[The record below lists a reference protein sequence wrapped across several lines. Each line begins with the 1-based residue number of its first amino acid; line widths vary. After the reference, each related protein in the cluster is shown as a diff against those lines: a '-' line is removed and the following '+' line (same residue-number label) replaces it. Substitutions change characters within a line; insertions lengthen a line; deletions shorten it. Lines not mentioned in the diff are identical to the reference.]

1 MKKRPNI
8 ALRVIIA
15 YIITFAIY
23 NIGTFVTSDIILG
36 IVFVSAI
43 MLLGARGQ
51 NPQSITE
58 DIANNNKL
66 NVISNVLAAVFTLSY
81 SIYMGN
87 RLTGGL
93 ENKLFALFY
102 ILMTIAGLYVLFF
115 LFVRRILTIF
125 AGPVTPVPTV
135 SASAAVDQT
144 QANVNA
150 EEQSVNTG
158 STPDAF
164 SIKRMLIY
172 SGIVLLALLPLFL
185 INFPGTMTVD
195 SFNQLSQARG
205 LNPLH
210 DHHPWAHTLII
221 KLFYN
226 IGYSISHN
234 VTVGIAA
241 FIFAQMVL
249 VSLGLGFT
257 AETLSSL
264 GSGRLG
270 AIIVIA
276 GYVCFP
282 YHAAFAITM
291 WKDILFALGVL
302 IITIL
307 LYKEQVARI
316 RLNITDYI
324 LFVLSSM
331 AVCLFRHN
339 GFYAY
344 ILCALIFAIIGL
356 TGKRSSGS
364 FSGKSARTAI
374 FTLASILI
382 CLIINGPVKAGLNV
396 QNGDFGHELAIP
408 LQQIG
413 RVVQQNGDISAEER
427 AELAKVNSIE
437 YIVNNYDPGGAD
449 NMIQW
454 LVAGD
459 SDYVKSN
466 MGYFLKLYISL
477 GLRNPNAY
485 IMAFMDQT
493 KGYYTTMMPEQIAYY
508 GILPNE
514 DKLDNYPLLGARV
527 RIKINEIL
535 SKLQDVLPV
544 YAIFYSPG
552 ACLLI
557 LILLIGIE
565 TVRGRKSMLAVF
577 LPQLCLTFTVLI
589 ATPLVADLRYAY
601 ALMLSM
607 PSLIVMVATPL
618 FCQKGHNMLDLMR
631 IFGEKRDD

>member
-1 MKKRPNI
+1 MKKIPNI
-8 ALRVIIA
+8 AIRVIIA

-23 NIGTFVTSDIILG
+23 NVGGFETSDIVLG
-36 IVFVSAI
+36 IFFVSAI
-43 MLLGARGQ
+43 ILLGAIGQ

-58 DIANNNKL
+58 SSENNPKV
-66 NVISNVLAAVFTLSY
+66 NVVSNVLAAIFTLSY
-81 SIYMGN
+81 SIYMGS

-102 ILMTIAGLYVLFF
+102 ILMTIAGLYIMFF
-115 LFVRRILTIF
+115 LFIRRILVIF
-125 AGPVTPVPTV
+125 AGPRTSVTIEIPQV
-135 SASAAVDQT
+135 AVA
-144 QANVNA
+144 QAPKTMNN
-150 EEQSVNTG
+150 EEQSAVTE
-158 STPDAF
+158 STPAGLNLKLMF
-164 SIKRMLIY
+164 IY
-172 SGIVLLALLPLFL
+172 AGIVFLALLPLFL

-205 LNPLH
+205 LTPLH
-210 DHHPWAHTLII
+210 DHHPWVHTLII

-226 IGYSISHN
+226 IGYSLSNN

-241 FIFAQMVL
+241 FILAQMFL

-257 AETLSSL
+257 AETLASL
-264 GSGRLG
+264 GSGRMG
-270 AIIVIA
+270 AVIVIA
-276 GYVCFP
+276 GFILFP
-282 YHAAFAITM
+282 YHAAFTITM

-307 LYKEQVARI
+307 LYKELVAGI
-316 RLNITDYI
+316 RPGVADSP
-324 LFVLSSM
+324 LFVLSSL

-344 ILCALIFAIIGL
+344 ILCALIFAFRAIVNR
-356 TGKRSSGS
+356 RSSDAYV
-364 FSGKSARTAI
+364 GKNARTAI
-374 FTLASILI
+374 LTLVSILI
-382 CLIINGPVKAGLNV
+382 CLIINGPVKSGLNV

-408 LQQIG
+408 LQQIA
-413 RVVQQNGDISAEER
+413 RVVQLNGDISDEELE
-427 AELAKVNSIE
+427 ELARVNSIE
-437 YIVNNYDPGGAD
+437 YIVNNYEPGGAD

-459 SDYVKSN
+459 SDYVKN
-466 MGYFLKLYISL
+466 NKGRFLKLYLSL
-477 GLRNPNAY
+477 GLKNPNAY
-485 IMAFMDQT
+485 IMAFIDQT
-493 KGYYTTMMPEQIAYY
+493 KGYYTTMMPEQTAYY
-508 GILPNE
+508 GILPNG
-514 DKLDNYPLLGARV
+514 DNLDNYPIFGAGV

-557 LILLIGIE
+557 LILMIGIE
-565 TVRGRKSMLAVF
+565 KVRGRRSMLLVF
-577 LPQLCLTFTVLI
+577 LPQLCLTLTVLI

-607 PSLIVMVATPL
+607 PSLIVMVSTPL
-618 FCQKGHNMLDLMR
+618 FCQKGHNMVD
-631 IFGEKRDD
+631 

>member
-1 MKKRPNI
+1 MKKIPNI
-8 ALRVIIA
+8 AIRVIIA

-23 NIGTFVTSDIILG
+23 NVGGFETSDIVLG
-36 IVFVSAI
+36 IFFVSAI
-43 MLLGARGQ
+43 ILLGAIGQ

-58 DIANNNKL
+58 SSENNPKVNVVS
-66 NVISNVLAAVFTLSY
+66 NVIAAIFTLSY
-81 SIYMGN
+81 SIYMGS

-102 ILMTIAGLYVLFF
+102 ILVTIAGLYIMFF
-115 LFVRRILTIF
+115 LFIRRILVIF
-125 AGPVTPVPTV
+125 AGPRTSVTIEIPQV
-135 SASAAVDQT
+135 AVA
-144 QANVNA
+144 QAPKTMNN
-150 EEQSVNTG
+150 EEQSAVTE
-158 STPDAF
+158 STPAGLNLKLMF
-164 SIKRMLIY
+164 IY
-172 SGIVLLALLPLFL
+172 AGIVFLALLPLFL

-205 LNPLH
+205 LTPLH
-210 DHHPWAHTLII
+210 DHHPWVHTLII

-226 IGYSISHN
+226 IGYSLSNN

-241 FIFAQMVL
+241 FILAQMLL

-257 AETLSSL
+257 AETLASL
-264 GSGRLG
+264 GSGRMG
-270 AIIVIA
+270 AVIVIA
-276 GYVCFP
+276 GFILFP
-282 YHAAFAITM
+282 YHAAFTITM

-307 LYKEQVARI
+307 LYKELVAGI
-316 RLNITDYI
+316 RPGVADSL
-324 LFVLSSM
+324 LFVLSSL

-344 ILCALIFAIIGL
+344 ILCALIFAFRAIVNR
-356 TGKRSSGS
+356 RSSDAYV
-364 FSGKSARTAI
+364 GKNARTAI
-374 FTLASILI
+374 LTLVSILI
-382 CLIINGPVKAGLNV
+382 CLIINGPVKSGLNV

-408 LQQIG
+408 LQQIA
-413 RVVQQNGDISAEER
+413 RVVQLNGDISDEELE
-427 AELAKVNSIE
+427 ELARVNSIE
-437 YIVNNYDPGGAD
+437 YIVNNYEPGGAD

-459 SDYVKSN
+459 SDYVKN
-466 MGYFLKLYISL
+466 NKGRFLKLYLSL
-477 GLRNPNAY
+477 GLKNPNAY
-485 IMAFMDQT
+485 IMAFIDQT
-493 KGYYTTMMPEQIAYY
+493 KGYYTTMMPEQTAYY
-508 GILPNE
+508 GILPNG
-514 DKLDNYPLLGARV
+514 DNLDNYPIFGAGV

-557 LILLIGIE
+557 LILMIGIE
-565 TVRGRKSMLAVF
+565 KVRGRRSMLLVF
-577 LPQLCLTFTVLI
+577 LPQLCLTLTVLI

-607 PSLIVMVATPL
+607 PSLIVMVSTPL
-618 FCQKGHNMLDLMR
+618 FCQKGHNMVD
-631 IFGEKRDD
+631 

>member
-1 MKKRPNI
+1 MKKIPNI
-8 ALRVIIA
+8 AIRVIIA

-23 NIGTFVTSDIILG
+23 NVGGFETSDIVLG
-36 IVFVSAI
+36 IFFVSAI
-43 MLLGARGQ
+43 ILLGAIGQ

-58 DIANNNKL
+58 SSENNPKV
-66 NVISNVLAAVFTLSY
+66 NVVSNVLAAIFTLSY
-81 SIYMGN
+81 SIYMGS

-102 ILMTIAGLYVLFF
+102 ILMTIAGLYIMFF
-115 LFVRRILTIF
+115 LFIRRILVIF
-125 AGPVTPVPTV
+125 AGPRTSVTIEIPQV
-135 SASAAVDQT
+135 AVA
-144 QANVNA
+144 QAPKTMNN
-150 EEQSVNTG
+150 EEQSAVTE
-158 STPDAF
+158 STPAGLNLKLMF
-164 SIKRMLIY
+164 IY
-172 SGIVLLALLPLFL
+172 AGIVFLALLPLFL

-205 LNPLH
+205 LTPLH
-210 DHHPWAHTLII
+210 DHHPWVHTLII

-226 IGYSISHN
+226 IGYSLSNN

-241 FIFAQMVL
+241 FILAQMLL

-257 AETLSSL
+257 AETLASL
-264 GSGRLG
+264 GSGRMG
-270 AIIVIA
+270 AVIVIA
-276 GYVCFP
+276 GFILFP
-282 YHAAFAITM
+282 YHAAFTITM

-307 LYKEQVARI
+307 LYKELVAGI
-316 RLNITDYI
+316 RPGVADSL
-324 LFVLSSM
+324 LFVLSSL

-344 ILCALIFAIIGL
+344 ILCALIFAFRAIVNR
-356 TGKRSSGS
+356 RSSDAYV
-364 FSGKSARTAI
+364 GKNARTAI
-374 FTLASILI
+374 LTLVSILI
-382 CLIINGPVKAGLNV
+382 CLIINGPVKSGLNV

-408 LQQIG
+408 LQQIA
-413 RVVQQNGDISAEER
+413 RVVQLNGDISDEELE
-427 AELAKVNSIE
+427 ELGRVNSIE
-437 YIVNNYDPGGAD
+437 YIVNNYEPGGAD

-459 SDYVKSN
+459 SDYVKN
-466 MGYFLKLYISL
+466 NKGRFLKLYLSL
-477 GLRNPNAY
+477 GLKNPNAY
-485 IMAFMDQT
+485 IMAFIDQT
-493 KGYYTTMMPEQIAYY
+493 KGYYTTMMPEQTAYY
-508 GILPNE
+508 GILPNG
-514 DKLDNYPLLGARV
+514 DNLDNYPIFGAGV

-557 LILLIGIE
+557 LILMIGIE
-565 TVRGRKSMLAVF
+565 KVRGRRSMLLVF
-577 LPQLCLTFTVLI
+577 LPQLCLTLTVLI

-607 PSLIVMVATPL
+607 PSLIVMVSTPL
-618 FCQKGHNMLDLMR
+618 FCQKGHNMVD
-631 IFGEKRDD
+631 

>member
-1 MKKRPNI
+1 MKKIPNLAI
-8 ALRVIIA
+8 RVIIA

-23 NIGTFVTSDIILG
+23 NVGGFETSDIVLG
-36 IVFVSAI
+36 IFFVSAI
-43 MLLGARGQ
+43 ILLGAIGQ

-58 DIANNNKL
+58 SSENNPKV
-66 NVISNVLAAVFTLSY
+66 NVVSNVLAAIFTLSY
-81 SIYMGN
+81 SIYMGS

-102 ILMTIAGLYVLFF
+102 ILMTIAGLYIMFF
-115 LFVRRILTIF
+115 LFIRRILVIF
-125 AGPVTPVPTV
+125 AGPRTSVTIEIPQV
-135 SASAAVDQT
+135 AVA
-144 QANVNA
+144 QAPKTMNN
-150 EEQSVNTG
+150 EEQSAVTE
-158 STPDAF
+158 STPAGLNLKLMF
-164 SIKRMLIY
+164 IY
-172 SGIVLLALLPLFL
+172 AGIVFLALLPLFL

-205 LNPLH
+205 LTPLH
-210 DHHPWAHTLII
+210 DHHPWVHTLII

-226 IGYSISHN
+226 IGYSLSNN

-241 FIFAQMVL
+241 FILAQMLL

-257 AETLSSL
+257 AETLASL
-264 GSGRLG
+264 GSGRMG
-270 AIIVIA
+270 AVIVIA
-276 GYVCFP
+276 GFILFP
-282 YHAAFAITM
+282 YHAAFTITM

-307 LYKEQVARI
+307 LYKELVAGI
-316 RLNITDYI
+316 RPGVADSL
-324 LFVLSSM
+324 LFVLSSL

-344 ILCALIFAIIGL
+344 ILCALIFAFRAIVNR
-356 TGKRSSGS
+356 RSSDAYV
-364 FSGKSARTAI
+364 GKNARTAI
-374 FTLASILI
+374 LTLVSILI
-382 CLIINGPVKAGLNV
+382 CLIINGPVKSGLNV

-408 LQQIG
+408 LQQIA
-413 RVVQQNGDISAEER
+413 RVVQLNGDISDEELE
-427 AELAKVNSIE
+427 ELARVNSIE
-437 YIVNNYDPGGAD
+437 YIVNNYEPGGAD

-459 SDYVKSN
+459 SDYVKN
-466 MGYFLKLYISL
+466 NKGRFLKLYLSL
-477 GLRNPNAY
+477 GLKNPNAY
-485 IMAFMDQT
+485 IMAFIDQT
-493 KGYYTTMMPEQIAYY
+493 KGYYTTMMPEQTAYY
-508 GILPNE
+508 GILPNG
-514 DKLDNYPLLGARV
+514 DNLDNYPIFGAGV

-557 LILLIGIE
+557 LILMIGIE
-565 TVRGRKSMLAVF
+565 KVRGRRSMLLVF
-577 LPQLCLTFTVLI
+577 LPQLCLTLTVLI

-607 PSLIVMVATPL
+607 PSLIVMVSTPL
-618 FCQKGHNMLDLMR
+618 FCQKGHNMVD
-631 IFGEKRDD
+631 

>member
-1 MKKRPNI
+1 MKKIPNI
-8 ALRVIIA
+8 AIRVIIA

-23 NIGTFVTSDIILG
+23 NVGGFETSDIVLG
-36 IVFVSAI
+36 IFFVSAI
-43 MLLGARGQ
+43 ILLGAIGQ

-58 DIANNNKL
+58 SSENNPKV
-66 NVISNVLAAVFTLSY
+66 NVVSNVLAAIFTLSY
-81 SIYMGN
+81 SIYMGS

-102 ILMTIAGLYVLFF
+102 ILMTIAGLYIMFLLFI
-115 LFVRRILTIF
+115 RRILVIF
-125 AGPVTPVPTV
+125 AGPRTSVTIEIPQV
-135 SASAAVDQT
+135 AVA
-144 QANVNA
+144 QAPKTMNN
-150 EEQSVNTG
+150 EEQSAVTE
-158 STPDAF
+158 STPAGLNLKLMF
-164 SIKRMLIY
+164 IY
-172 SGIVLLALLPLFL
+172 AGIVFLALLPLFL

-205 LNPLH
+205 LTPLH
-210 DHHPWAHTLII
+210 DHHPWVHTLII

-226 IGYSISHN
+226 IGYSLSNN

-241 FIFAQMVL
+241 FILAQMLL

-257 AETLSSL
+257 AETLASL
-264 GSGRLG
+264 GSGRMG
-270 AIIVIA
+270 AVIVIA
-276 GYVCFP
+276 GFILFP
-282 YHAAFAITM
+282 YHAAFTITM

-307 LYKEQVARI
+307 LYKELVAGI
-316 RLNITDYI
+316 RPGVADSL
-324 LFVLSSM
+324 LFVLSSL

-344 ILCALIFAIIGL
+344 ILCALIFAIIAL
-356 TGKRSSGS
+356 TCKRSSGS
-364 FSGKSARTAI
+364 FFGKSARTAL

-408 LQQIG
+408 LQQIA
-413 RVVQQNGDISAEER
+413 RVVQLNGDISDEELE
-427 AELAKVNSIE
+427 ELARVNSIE
-437 YIVNNYDPGGAD
+437 YIVNNYEPGGAD

-459 SDYVKSN
+459 SDYVKN
-466 MGYFLKLYISL
+466 NKGRFLKLYLSL
-477 GLRNPNAY
+477 GLKNPNAY
-485 IMAFMDQT
+485 IMAFIDQT
-493 KGYYTTMMPEQIAYY
+493 KGYYTTMMPEQTAYY
-508 GILPNE
+508 GILPNG
-514 DKLDNYPLLGARV
+514 DNLDNYPIFGAGV

-557 LILLIGIE
+557 LILMIGIE
-565 TVRGRKSMLAVF
+565 KVRGRRSMLLVF
-577 LPQLCLTFTVLI
+577 LPQLCLTLTVLI

-607 PSLIVMVATPL
+607 PSLIVMVSTPL
-618 FCQKGHNMLDLMR
+618 FCQKGHNMVD
-631 IFGEKRDD
+631 

>member
-1 MKKRPNI
+1 MKKIPNI
-8 ALRVIIA
+8 AIRVIIA

-23 NIGTFVTSDIILG
+23 NVGGFETSDIVLG
-36 IVFVSAI
+36 IFFVSAI
-43 MLLGARGQ
+43 ILLGAIGQ

-58 DIANNNKL
+58 SSENNPKV
-66 NVISNVLAAVFTLSY
+66 NVVSNVLAAIFTLSY
-81 SIYMGN
+81 SIYMGS

-102 ILMTIAGLYVLFF
+102 ILMTIAGLYIMFF
-115 LFVRRILTIF
+115 LFIRRILVIF
-125 AGPVTPVPTV
+125 AGPRTSVTIEIPQV
-135 SASAAVDQT
+135 AVA
-144 QANVNA
+144 QAPKTMNN
-150 EEQSVNTG
+150 EEQSAVTE
-158 STPDAF
+158 STPAGLNLKLMF
-164 SIKRMLIY
+164 IY
-172 SGIVLLALLPLFL
+172 AGIVFLALLPLFL

-205 LNPLH
+205 LTPLH
-210 DHHPWAHTLII
+210 DHHPWVHTLII

-226 IGYSISHN
+226 IGYSLSNN

-241 FIFAQMVL
+241 FILAQMLL

-257 AETLSSL
+257 AETLASL
-264 GSGRLG
+264 GSGRMG
-270 AIIVIA
+270 AVIVIA
-276 GYVCFP
+276 GFILFP
-282 YHAAFAITM
+282 YHAAFTITM

-307 LYKEQVARI
+307 LYKELVAGI
-316 RLNITDYI
+316 RPGVADSL
-324 LFVLSSM
+324 LFVLSSL

-344 ILCALIFAIIGL
+344 ILCALIFAIIAL
-356 TGKRSSGS
+356 TCKRSSGS
-364 FSGKSARTAI
+364 FFGKNARTAI
-374 FTLASILI
+374 LTLVSILI
-382 CLIINGPVKAGLNV
+382 CLIINGPVKSGLNV

-408 LQQIG
+408 LQQIA
-413 RVVQQNGDISAEER
+413 RVVQLNGDISDEELE
-427 AELAKVNSIE
+427 ELARVNSIE
-437 YIVNNYDPGGAD
+437 YIVNNYEPGGAD

-459 SDYVKSN
+459 SDYVKN
-466 MGYFLKLYISL
+466 NKGRFLKLYLSL
-477 GLRNPNAY
+477 GLKNPNAY
-485 IMAFMDQT
+485 IMAFIDQT
-493 KGYYTTMMPEQIAYY
+493 KGYYTTMMPEQTAYY
-508 GILPNE
+508 GILPNG
-514 DKLDNYPLLGARV
+514 DNLDNYPIFGAGV

-557 LILLIGIE
+557 LILMIGIE
-565 TVRGRKSMLAVF
+565 KVRGRRSMLLVF
-577 LPQLCLTFTVLI
+577 LPQLCLTLTVLI

-607 PSLIVMVATPL
+607 PSLIVMVSTPL
-618 FCQKGHNMLDLMR
+618 FCQKGHNMVD
-631 IFGEKRDD
+631 

>member
-1 MKKRPNI
+1 MKKIPNI
-8 ALRVIIA
+8 AIRVIIA

-23 NIGTFVTSDIILG
+23 NVGGFETSDIVLG
-36 IVFVSAI
+36 IFFVSAI
-43 MLLGARGQ
+43 ILLGAIGQ

-58 DIANNNKL
+58 SSENNPKV
-66 NVISNVLAAVFTLSY
+66 NVVSNVLAAIFTLSY
-81 SIYMGN
+81 SIYMGS

-102 ILMTIAGLYVLFF
+102 ILMTIAGLYIMFF
-115 LFVRRILTIF
+115 LFIRRILVIF
-125 AGPVTPVPTV
+125 AGPRTSVTIEIPQV
-135 SASAAVDQT
+135 AVA
-144 QANVNA
+144 QAPKTMNN
-150 EEQSVNTG
+150 EEQSAVTE
-158 STPDAF
+158 STPAGLNLKLMF
-164 SIKRMLIY
+164 TY
-172 SGIVLLALLPLFL
+172 AGIVFLALLPLFL

-205 LNPLH
+205 LTPLH
-210 DHHPWAHTLII
+210 DHHPWVHTLII

-226 IGYSISHN
+226 IGYSLSNN

-241 FIFAQMVL
+241 FILAQMLL

-257 AETLSSL
+257 AETLASL
-264 GSGRLG
+264 GSGRMG
-270 AIIVIA
+270 AVIVIA
-276 GYVCFP
+276 GFILFP
-282 YHAAFAITM
+282 YHAAFTITM

-307 LYKEQVARI
+307 LYKELVAGI
-316 RLNITDYI
+316 RPGVADSL
-324 LFVLSSM
+324 LFVLSSL

-344 ILCALIFAIIGL
+344 ILCALIFAFRAIVNR
-356 TGKRSSGS
+356 RSSDAYV
-364 FSGKSARTAI
+364 GKNARTAI
-374 FTLASILI
+374 LTLVSILI
-382 CLIINGPVKAGLNV
+382 CLIINGPVKSGLNV

-408 LQQIG
+408 LQQIA
-413 RVVQQNGDISAEER
+413 RVVQLNGDISDEELE
-427 AELAKVNSIE
+427 ELARVNSIE
-437 YIVNNYDPGGAD
+437 YIVNNYEPGGAD

-459 SDYVKSN
+459 SDYVKN
-466 MGYFLKLYISL
+466 NKGRFLKLYLSL
-477 GLRNPNAY
+477 GLKNPNAY
-485 IMAFMDQT
+485 IMAFIDQT
-493 KGYYTTMMPEQIAYY
+493 KGYYTTMMPEQTAYY
-508 GILPNE
+508 GILPNG
-514 DKLDNYPLLGARV
+514 DNLDNYPIFGAGV

-557 LILLIGIE
+557 LILMIGIE
-565 TVRGRKSMLAVF
+565 KVRGRRSMLLVF
-577 LPQLCLTFTVLI
+577 LPQLCLTLTVLI

-607 PSLIVMVATPL
+607 PSLIVMVSTPL
-618 FCQKGHNMLDLMR
+618 FCQKGHNMVD
-631 IFGEKRDD
+631 

>member
-1 MKKRPNI
+1 MKKIPNI
-8 ALRVIIA
+8 AIRVIIA

-23 NIGTFVTSDIILG
+23 NVGGFETSDIVLG
-36 IVFVSAI
+36 IFFVSAI
-43 MLLGARGQ
+43 ILLGAIGQ

-58 DIANNNKL
+58 SSENNPKV
-66 NVISNVLAAVFTLSY
+66 NVVSNVLAAIFTLSY
-81 SIYMGN
+81 SIYMGS

-102 ILMTIAGLYVLFF
+102 ILMTIAGLYIMFF
-115 LFVRRILTIF
+115 LFIRRILVIF
-125 AGPVTPVPTV
+125 AGPRTSVTIEIPQV
-135 SASAAVDQT
+135 AVA
-144 QANVNA
+144 QAPKTMNN
-150 EEQSVNTG
+150 EEQSAVTE
-158 STPDAF
+158 STPAGLNLKLMF
-164 SIKRMLIY
+164 IY
-172 SGIVLLALLPLFL
+172 AGIVFLALLPLFL

-205 LNPLH
+205 LTPLH
-210 DHHPWAHTLII
+210 DHHPWVHTLII

-226 IGYSISHN
+226 IGYSLSNN

-241 FIFAQMVL
+241 FILAQMLL

-257 AETLSSL
+257 AETLASL
-264 GSGRLG
+264 GSGRMG
-270 AIIVIA
+270 AVIVIA
-276 GYVCFP
+276 GFILFP
-282 YHAAFAITM
+282 YHAAFTITM

-307 LYKEQVARI
+307 LYKELVAGI
-316 RLNITDYI
+316 RPGVADSL
-324 LFVLSSM
+324 LFVLSSL

-344 ILCALIFAIIGL
+344 ILCALIFAFRAIVNR
-356 TGKRSSGS
+356 RSSDAYV
-364 FSGKSARTAI
+364 GKNARTAI
-374 FTLASILI
+374 LTLVSILI
-382 CLIINGPVKAGLNV
+382 CLIINGPVKSGLNV

-408 LQQIG
+408 LQQIA
-413 RVVQQNGDISAEER
+413 RVVQLNGDISDEELE
-427 AELAKVNSIE
+427 ELGRVNSIE
-437 YIVNNYDPGGAD
+437 YIVNNYEPGGAD

-459 SDYVKSN
+459 SDYVKN
-466 MGYFLKLYISL
+466 NKGRFLKLYLSL
-477 GLRNPNAY
+477 GLKNPNAY
-485 IMAFMDQT
+485 IMAFIDQT
-493 KGYYTTMMPEQIAYY
+493 KGYYTTMMPEQTAYY
-508 GILPNE
+508 GILPNG
-514 DKLDNYPLLGARV
+514 DNLDNYPIFGAGV

-557 LILLIGIE
+557 LILMIGIE
-565 TVRGRKSMLAVF
+565 KVRGRRSMLFVF
-577 LPQLCLTFTVLI
+577 LPQLCLTLTVLI

-607 PSLIVMVATPL
+607 PSLIVMVSTPL
-618 FCQKGHNMLDLMR
+618 FCQKGHNMVD
-631 IFGEKRDD
+631 

>member
-1 MKKRPNI
+1 MKKIPNI
-8 ALRVIIA
+8 AIRVIIA

-23 NIGTFVTSDIILG
+23 NVGGFETSDIVLG
-36 IVFVSAI
+36 IFFVSAI
-43 MLLGARGQ
+43 ILLGAIGQ

-58 DIANNNKL
+58 SSENNPKV
-66 NVISNVLAAVFTLSY
+66 NVVSNVLAAIFTLSY
-81 SIYMGN
+81 SIYMGS

-102 ILMTIAGLYVLFF
+102 ILMTIAGLYIMFF
-115 LFVRRILTIF
+115 LFIRRILVIF
-125 AGPVTPVPTV
+125 AGPRTSVTIEIPQV
-135 SASAAVDQT
+135 AVA
-144 QANVNA
+144 QAPKTMNN
-150 EEQSVNTG
+150 EEQSAVTE
-158 STPDAF
+158 STPAGLNLKLVF
-164 SIKRMLIY
+164 IY
-172 SGIVLLALLPLFL
+172 AGIVFLALLPLFL

-205 LNPLH
+205 LTPLH
-210 DHHPWAHTLII
+210 DHHPWVHTLII

-226 IGYSISHN
+226 IGYSLSNN

-241 FIFAQMVL
+241 FILAQMLL

-257 AETLSSL
+257 AETLASL
-264 GSGRLG
+264 GSGRMG
-270 AIIVIA
+270 AVIVIA
-276 GYVCFP
+276 GFILFP
-282 YHAAFAITM
+282 YHAAFTITM

-307 LYKEQVARI
+307 LYKELVAGI
-316 RLNITDYI
+316 RPGVADSL
-324 LFVLSSM
+324 LFVLSSL

-344 ILCALIFAIIGL
+344 ILCALIFAFRAIVNR
-356 TGKRSSGS
+356 RSSDAYV
-364 FSGKSARTAI
+364 GKNARTAI
-374 FTLASILI
+374 LTLVSILI
-382 CLIINGPVKAGLNV
+382 CLIINGPVKSGLNV

-408 LQQIG
+408 LQQIA
-413 RVVQQNGDISAEER
+413 RVVQLNGDISDEELE
-427 AELAKVNSIE
+427 ELGRVNSIE
-437 YIVNNYDPGGAD
+437 YIVNNYEPGGAD

-459 SDYVKSN
+459 SDYVKN
-466 MGYFLKLYISL
+466 NKGRFLKLYLSL
-477 GLRNPNAY
+477 GLKNPNAY
-485 IMAFMDQT
+485 IMAFIDQT
-493 KGYYTTMMPEQIAYY
+493 KGYYTTMMPEQTAYY
-508 GILPNE
+508 GILPNG
-514 DKLDNYPLLGARV
+514 DNLDNYPIFGAGV

-557 LILLIGIE
+557 LILMIGIE
-565 TVRGRKSMLAVF
+565 KVRGRRSMLLVF
-577 LPQLCLTFTVLI
+577 LPQLCLTLTVLI

-607 PSLIVMVATPL
+607 PSLIVMVSTPL
-618 FCQKGHNMLDLMR
+618 FCQKGHNMVD
-631 IFGEKRDD
+631 

>member
-1 MKKRPNI
+1 MKKIPNI
-8 ALRVIIA
+8 AIRVIIA

-23 NIGTFVTSDIILG
+23 NVGGFETSDIVLG
-36 IVFVSAI
+36 IFFVSAI
-43 MLLGARGQ
+43 ILLGAIGQ

-58 DIANNNKL
+58 SSENNPKV
-66 NVISNVLAAVFTLSY
+66 NVVSNVLAAIFTLSY
-81 SIYMGN
+81 SIYMGS

-102 ILMTIAGLYVLFF
+102 ILMTIAGLYIMFF
-115 LFVRRILTIF
+115 LFIRRILVIF
-125 AGPVTPVPTV
+125 AGPRTSVTIEIPQV
-135 SASAAVDQT
+135 AVA
-144 QANVNA
+144 QAPKTMNN
-150 EEQSVNTG
+150 EEQSAVTESAPAGLNLKLM
-158 STPDAF
+158 F
-164 SIKRMLIY
+164 IY
-172 SGIVLLALLPLFL
+172 AGIVFLALLPLFL

-205 LNPLH
+205 LTPLH
-210 DHHPWAHTLII
+210 DHHPWVHTLII

-226 IGYSISHN
+226 IGYSLSNN

-241 FIFAQMVL
+241 FILTQMLL

-257 AETLSSL
+257 AETLASL
-264 GSGRLG
+264 GCGRMG
-270 AIIVIA
+270 AVIVIA
-276 GYVCFP
+276 GFILFP
-282 YHAAFAITM
+282 YHAAFTITM

-307 LYKEQVARI
+307 LYKELVAGI
-316 RLNITDYI
+316 RPGVADSL
-324 LFVLSSM
+324 LFVLSSL

-344 ILCALIFAIIGL
+344 ILCALIFAFRAIVNR
-356 TGKRSSGS
+356 RSSDAYV
-364 FSGKSARTAI
+364 GKNARTAI
-374 FTLASILI
+374 LTLVSILI
-382 CLIINGPVKAGLNV
+382 CLIINGPVKSGLNV

-408 LQQIG
+408 LQQIA
-413 RVVQQNGDISAEER
+413 RVVQLNGDISDEELE
-427 AELAKVNSIE
+427 ELGRVNSIE
-437 YIVNNYDPGGAD
+437 YIVNNYEPGGAD

-459 SDYVKSN
+459 SDYVKN
-466 MGYFLKLYISL
+466 NKGRFLKLYLSL
-477 GLRNPNAY
+477 GLKNPNAY
-485 IMAFMDQT
+485 IMAFIDQT
-493 KGYYTTMMPEQIAYY
+493 KGYYTTMMPEQTAYY
-508 GILPNE
+508 GILPNA
-514 DKLDNYPLLGARV
+514 DNLDNYPIFGAGV

-557 LILLIGIE
+557 LILMIGIE
-565 TVRGRKSMLAVF
+565 KVRGRRSMLLVF
-577 LPQLCLTFTVLI
+577 LPQLCLTLTVLI

-607 PSLIVMVATPL
+607 PSLIVMVSTPL
-618 FCQKGHNMLDLMR
+618 FCQKGHNMVD
-631 IFGEKRDD
+631 

>member
-1 MKKRPNI
+1 MKKIPNI
-8 ALRVIIA
+8 AIRVIIA

-23 NIGTFVTSDIILG
+23 NVGGFETSDIVLG
-36 IVFVSAI
+36 IFFVSAI
-43 MLLGARGQ
+43 ILLGAIGQ

-58 DIANNNKL
+58 SSENNPKV
-66 NVISNVLAAVFTLSY
+66 NVVSNVLAAIFTLSY
-81 SIYMGN
+81 SIYMGS

-102 ILMTIAGLYVLFF
+102 ILMTIAGLYIMFF
-115 LFVRRILTIF
+115 LFIRRILVIF
-125 AGPVTPVPTV
+125 AGPRTSVTIEIPQV
-135 SASAAVDQT
+135 AVA
-144 QANVNA
+144 QAPKTMNN
-150 EEQSVNTG
+150 EEQTAVTE
-158 STPDAF
+158 STPAGLNLKLMF
-164 SIKRMLIY
+164 IY
-172 SGIVLLALLPLFL
+172 AGIVFLALLPLFL

-205 LNPLH
+205 LTPLH
-210 DHHPWAHTLII
+210 DHHPWVHTLII

-226 IGYSISHN
+226 IGYSLSNN

-241 FIFAQMVL
+241 FILAQMLL

-257 AETLSSL
+257 AETLASL
-264 GSGRLG
+264 GSGRMG
-270 AIIVIA
+270 AVIVIA
-276 GYVCFP
+276 GFILFP
-282 YHAAFAITM
+282 YHAAFTITM

-307 LYKEQVARI
+307 LYKELVAGI
-316 RLNITDYI
+316 RPGVADSL
-324 LFVLSSM
+324 LFVLSSL

-344 ILCALIFAIIGL
+344 ILCALIFAFRAIVNR
-356 TGKRSSGS
+356 RSSDAYV
-364 FSGKSARTAI
+364 GKNARTAI
-374 FTLASILI
+374 LTLVSILI
-382 CLIINGPVKAGLNV
+382 CLIINGPVKSGLNV

-408 LQQIG
+408 LQQIA
-413 RVVQQNGDISAEER
+413 RVVQLNGDISDEELE
-427 AELAKVNSIE
+427 ELARVNSIE
-437 YIVNNYDPGGAD
+437 YIVNNYEPGGAD

-459 SDYVKSN
+459 SDYVKN
-466 MGYFLKLYISL
+466 NKGRFLKLYLSL
-477 GLRNPNAY
+477 GLKNPNAY
-485 IMAFMDQT
+485 IMAFIDQT
-493 KGYYTTMMPEQIAYY
+493 KGYYTTMMPEQTAYY
-508 GILPNE
+508 GILPNG
-514 DKLDNYPLLGARV
+514 DNLDNYPIFGAGV

-557 LILLIGIE
+557 LILMIGIE
-565 TVRGRKSMLAVF
+565 KVRGRRSMLLVF
-577 LPQLCLTFTVLI
+577 LPQLCLTLTVLI

-607 PSLIVMVATPL
+607 PSLIVMVSTPL
-618 FCQKGHNMLDLMR
+618 FCQKGHNMVD
-631 IFGEKRDD
+631 

>member
-1 MKKRPNI
+1 MKKIPNI
-8 ALRVIIA
+8 AIRVIIA

-23 NIGTFVTSDIILG
+23 NVGGFETSDIVLG
-36 IVFVSAI
+36 IFFVSAI
-43 MLLGARGQ
+43 ILLGAIGQ

-58 DIANNNKL
+58 SSENNPKV
-66 NVISNVLAAVFTLSY
+66 NVVSNVLSAIFTLSY
-81 SIYMGN
+81 SIYMGS

-102 ILMTIAGLYVLFF
+102 ILMTIAGLYIMFF
-115 LFVRRILTIF
+115 LFIRRILVIF
-125 AGPVTPVPTV
+125 AGPRTSVTIEIPQV
-135 SASAAVDQT
+135 AVA
-144 QANVNA
+144 QAPKTMNN
-150 EEQSVNTG
+150 EEQSAVTE
-158 STPDAF
+158 STPAGLNLKLMF
-164 SIKRMLIY
+164 IY
-172 SGIVLLALLPLFL
+172 AGIVFLALLPLFL

-205 LNPLH
+205 LTPLH
-210 DHHPWAHTLII
+210 DHHPWVHTLII

-226 IGYSISHN
+226 IGYSLSNN

-241 FIFAQMVL
+241 FILAQMLL

-257 AETLSSL
+257 AETLASL
-264 GSGRLG
+264 GSGRMG
-270 AIIVIA
+270 AVIVIA
-276 GYVCFP
+276 GFILFP
-282 YHAAFAITM
+282 YHAAFTITM

-307 LYKEQVARI
+307 LYKELVAGI
-316 RLNITDYI
+316 RPGVADSL
-324 LFVLSSM
+324 LFVLSSL

-344 ILCALIFAIIGL
+344 ILCALIFAFRAIVNR
-356 TGKRSSGS
+356 RSSDAYV
-364 FSGKSARTAI
+364 GKNARTAI
-374 FTLASILI
+374 LTLVSILI
-382 CLIINGPVKAGLNV
+382 CLIINGPVKSGLNV

-408 LQQIG
+408 LQQIA
-413 RVVQQNGDISAEER
+413 RVVQLNGDISDEELE
-427 AELAKVNSIE
+427 ELARVNSIE
-437 YIVNNYDPGGAD
+437 YIVNNYEPGGAD

-459 SDYVKSN
+459 SDYVKN
-466 MGYFLKLYISL
+466 NKGRFLKLYLSL
-477 GLRNPNAY
+477 GLKNPNAY
-485 IMAFMDQT
+485 IMAFIDQT
-493 KGYYTTMMPEQIAYY
+493 KGYYTTMMPEQTAYY
-508 GILPNE
+508 GILPNG
-514 DKLDNYPLLGARV
+514 DNLDNYPIFGAGV

-557 LILLIGIE
+557 LILMIGIE
-565 TVRGRKSMLAVF
+565 KVRGRRSMLLVF
-577 LPQLCLTFTVLI
+577 LPQLCLTLTVLI

-607 PSLIVMVATPL
+607 PSLIVMVSTPL
-618 FCQKGHNMLDLMR
+618 FCQKGHNMVD
-631 IFGEKRDD
+631 

>member
-1 MKKRPNI
+1 MKKIPNI
-8 ALRVIIA
+8 AIRVIIA

-23 NIGTFVTSDIILG
+23 NVGGFETSDIVLG
-36 IVFVSAI
+36 IFFVSAI
-43 MLLGARGQ
+43 ILLGAIGQ

-58 DIANNNKL
+58 SSENNPKV
-66 NVISNVLAAVFTLSY
+66 NVVSNVLAAIFTLSY
-81 SIYMGN
+81 SIYMGS

-102 ILMTIAGLYVLFF
+102 ILMTIAGLYIMFF
-115 LFVRRILTIF
+115 LFIRRILVIF
-125 AGPVTPVPTV
+125 AGPRTSVTIEIPQV
-135 SASAAVDQT
+135 AVA
-144 QANVNA
+144 QAPKTMNN
-150 EEQSVNTG
+150 EEQSAVTE
-158 STPDAF
+158 STPAGLNLKLMF
-164 SIKRMLIY
+164 IY
-172 SGIVLLALLPLFL
+172 AGIVFLALLPLFL

-205 LNPLH
+205 LTPLH
-210 DHHPWAHTLII
+210 DHHPWVHTLII

-226 IGYSISHN
+226 IGYSLSNN

-241 FIFAQMVL
+241 FILAQMFL

-257 AETLSSL
+257 AETLASL
-264 GSGRLG
+264 GSGRMG
-270 AIIVIA
+270 AVIVIA
-276 GYVCFP
+276 GFILFP
-282 YHAAFAITM
+282 YHAAFTITM

-307 LYKEQVARI
+307 LYKELVAGI
-316 RLNITDYI
+316 RPGVADSL
-324 LFVLSSM
+324 LFVLSSL

-344 ILCALIFAIIGL
+344 ILCALIFAFRAIVNR
-356 TGKRSSGS
+356 RSSDAYV
-364 FSGKSARTAI
+364 GKNARTAI
-374 FTLASILI
+374 LTLVSILI
-382 CLIINGPVKAGLNV
+382 CLIINGPVKSGLNV

-408 LQQIG
+408 LQQIA
-413 RVVQQNGDISAEER
+413 RVVQLNGDISDEELE
-427 AELAKVNSIE
+427 ELGRVNSIE
-437 YIVNNYDPGGAD
+437 YIVNNYEPGGAD

-459 SDYVKSN
+459 SDYVKN
-466 MGYFLKLYISL
+466 NKGRFLKLYLSL
-477 GLRNPNAY
+477 GLKNPNAY
-485 IMAFMDQT
+485 IMAFIDQT
-493 KGYYTTMMPEQIAYY
+493 KGYYTTMMPEQTAYY
-508 GILPNE
+508 GILPNG
-514 DKLDNYPLLGARV
+514 DNLDNYPIFGAGV

-557 LILLIGIE
+557 LILMIGIE
-565 TVRGRKSMLAVF
+565 KVRGRRSMLLVF
-577 LPQLCLTFTVLI
+577 LPQLCLTLTVLI

-607 PSLIVMVATPL
+607 PSLIVMVSTPL
-618 FCQKGHNMLDLMR
+618 FCQKGHNMVD
-631 IFGEKRDD
+631 

>member
-1 MKKRPNI
+1 MKKIPNI
-8 ALRVIIA
+8 AIRVIIA

-23 NIGTFVTSDIILG
+23 NVGGFETSDIVLG
-36 IVFVSAI
+36 IFFVSAI
-43 MLLGARGQ
+43 IFLGAIGQ

-58 DIANNNKL
+58 SSENNPKV
-66 NVISNVLAAVFTLSY
+66 NVVSNVLAAIFTLSY
-81 SIYMGN
+81 SIYMGS

-102 ILMTIAGLYVLFF
+102 ILMTIAGLYIMFF
-115 LFVRRILTIF
+115 LFIRRILVIF
-125 AGPVTPVPTV
+125 AGPRTSVTIEIPQV
-135 SASAAVDQT
+135 AVA
-144 QANVNA
+144 QAPKTMNN
-150 EEQSVNTG
+150 EEQSAVTE
-158 STPDAF
+158 STPAGLNLKLMF
-164 SIKRMLIY
+164 IY
-172 SGIVLLALLPLFL
+172 AGIVFLALLPLFL

-205 LNPLH
+205 LTPLH
-210 DHHPWAHTLII
+210 DHHPWVHTLII

-226 IGYSISHN
+226 IGYSLSNN

-241 FIFAQMVL
+241 FILAQMLL

-257 AETLSSL
+257 AETLASL
-264 GSGRLG
+264 GSGRMG
-270 AIIVIA
+270 AVIVIA
-276 GYVCFP
+276 GFILFP
-282 YHAAFAITM
+282 YHAAFTITM

-307 LYKEQVARI
+307 LYKELVAGI
-316 RLNITDYI
+316 RPGVADSL
-324 LFVLSSM
+324 LFVLSSL

-344 ILCALIFAIIGL
+344 ILCALIFAFRAIIVNR
-356 TGKRSSGS
+356 RSSDAYV
-364 FSGKSARTAI
+364 GKNARTAI
-374 FTLASILI
+374 LTLVSILI
-382 CLIINGPVKAGLNV
+382 CLIINGPVKSGLNV

-408 LQQIG
+408 LQQIA
-413 RVVQQNGDISAEER
+413 RVVQLNGDISDEELE
-427 AELAKVNSIE
+427 ELARVNSIE
-437 YIVNNYDPGGAD
+437 YIVNNYEPGGAD

-508 GILPNE
+508 GILPNG
-514 DKLDNYPLLGARV
+514 DNLDNYPIFGAGV

-557 LILLIGIE
+557 LILMIGIE
-565 TVRGRKSMLAVF
+565 KVRGRRSMLLVF
-577 LPQLCLTFTVLI
+577 LPQLCLTLTVLI

-607 PSLIVMVATPL
+607 PSLIVMVSTPL
-618 FCQKGHNMLDLMR
+618 FCQKGHNMVD
-631 IFGEKRDD
+631 

>member
-1 MKKRPNI
+1 MKKIPNI
-8 ALRVIIA
+8 AIRVIIA

-23 NIGTFVTSDIILG
+23 NVGGFETSDIVLG
-36 IVFVSAI
+36 IFFVSAI
-43 MLLGARGQ
+43 ILLGAIGQ

-58 DIANNNKL
+58 SSENNPKV
-66 NVISNVLAAVFTLSY
+66 NVVSNVLAAIFTLSY
-81 SIYMGN
+81 SIYMGS

-102 ILMTIAGLYVLFF
+102 ILMTIAGLYIMFF
-115 LFVRRILTIF
+115 LFIRRILVIF
-125 AGPVTPVPTV
+125 AGPRTSVTIEIPQV
-135 SASAAVDQT
+135 AVA
-144 QANVNA
+144 QAPKTMNN
-150 EEQSVNTG
+150 EEQSAVTE
-158 STPDAF
+158 STPAGLNLKLMF
-164 SIKRMLIY
+164 IY
-172 SGIVLLALLPLFL
+172 AGIVFLALLPLFL

-205 LNPLH
+205 LTPLH
-210 DHHPWAHTLII
+210 DHHPWVHTLII

-226 IGYSISHN
+226 IGYSLSNN

-241 FIFAQMVL
+241 FILAQMLL

-257 AETLSSL
+257 AETLASL
-264 GSGRLG
+264 GSGRMG
-270 AIIVIA
+270 AVIVIA
-276 GYVCFP
+276 GFILFP
-282 YHAAFAITM
+282 YHAAFTITM

-307 LYKEQVARI
+307 LYKELVAGI
-316 RLNITDYI
+316 RPGVADSL
-324 LFVLSSM
+324 LFVLSSL

-344 ILCALIFAIIGL
+344 ILCALIFAFRAIVNR
-356 TGKRSSGS
+356 RSSDAYV
-364 FSGKSARTAI
+364 GKNARTAI
-374 FTLASILI
+374 LTLVSILI
-382 CLIINGPVKAGLNV
+382 CLIINGPVKSGLNV

-408 LQQIG
+408 LQQIA
-413 RVVQQNGDISAEER
+413 RVVQLNGDISDEELE
-427 AELAKVNSIE
+427 ELARVNSIE
-437 YIVNNYDPGGAD
+437 YIVNNYEPGGAD

-459 SDYVKSN
+459 SDYVKN
-466 MGYFLKLYISL
+466 NKGRFLKLYLSL
-477 GLRNPNAY
+477 GLKNPNAY
-485 IMAFMDQT
+485 IMAFIDQT
-493 KGYYTTMMPEQIAYY
+493 KGYYTTIMPEQTAYY
-508 GILPNE
+508 GILPNG
-514 DKLDNYPLLGARV
+514 DNLDNYPIFGAGV

-557 LILLIGIE
+557 LILMIGIE
-565 TVRGRKSMLAVF
+565 KVRGRRSMLLVF
-577 LPQLCLTFTVLI
+577 LPQLCLTLTVLI

-607 PSLIVMVATPL
+607 PSLIVMVSTPL
-618 FCQKGHNMLDLMR
+618 FCQKGHNMVD
-631 IFGEKRDD
+631 

>member
-1 MKKRPNI
+1 MKKIPNI
-8 ALRVIIA
+8 AIRVIIA

-23 NIGTFVTSDIILG
+23 NVGGFETSDIVLG
-36 IVFVSAI
+36 IFFVSAI
-43 MLLGARGQ
+43 ILLGAIGQ

-58 DIANNNKL
+58 SSENNPKV
-66 NVISNVLAAVFTLSY
+66 NVVSNVLAAIFTLSY
-81 SIYMGN
+81 SIYMGS

-102 ILMTIAGLYVLFF
+102 ILMTIAGLYIMFF
-115 LFVRRILTIF
+115 LFIRRILVIF
-125 AGPVTPVPTV
+125 AGPRTSVTIEIPQV
-135 SASAAVDQT
+135 AVA
-144 QANVNA
+144 QAPKTMNN
-150 EEQSVNTG
+150 EEQSAVTE
-158 STPDAF
+158 STPAGLNLKLMF
-164 SIKRMLIY
+164 IY
-172 SGIVLLALLPLFL
+172 AGIVFLALLPLFL

-205 LNPLH
+205 LTPLH
-210 DHHPWAHTLII
+210 DHHPWVHTLII

-226 IGYSISHN
+226 IGYSLSNN

-241 FIFAQMVL
+241 FILTQMLL

-257 AETLSSL
+257 AETLASL
-264 GSGRLG
+264 GSGRMG
-270 AIIVIA
+270 AVIVIA
-276 GYVCFP
+276 GFILFP
-282 YHAAFAITM
+282 YHAAFTITM

-307 LYKEQVARI
+307 LYKELVAGI
-316 RLNITDYI
+316 RPGVADSL
-324 LFVLSSM
+324 LFVLSSL

-344 ILCALIFAIIGL
+344 ILCALIFAFRAIVNR
-356 TGKRSSGS
+356 RSSDAYV
-364 FSGKSARTAI
+364 GKNARTAI
-374 FTLASILI
+374 LTLVSILI
-382 CLIINGPVKAGLNV
+382 CLIINGLVKSGLNV

-408 LQQIG
+408 LQQIA
-413 RVVQQNGDISAEER
+413 RVVQLNGDISDEELE
-427 AELAKVNSIE
+427 ELGRVNSIE
-437 YIVNNYDPGGAD
+437 YIVNNYEPGGAD

-459 SDYVKSN
+459 SDYVKN
-466 MGYFLKLYISL
+466 NKGRFLKLYLSL
-477 GLRNPNAY
+477 GLKNPNAY
-485 IMAFMDQT
+485 IMAFIDQT
-493 KGYYTTMMPEQIAYY
+493 KGYYTTMMPEQTAYY
-508 GILPNE
+508 GILPNG
-514 DKLDNYPLLGARV
+514 DNLDNYPIFGAGV

-557 LILLIGIE
+557 LILMIGIE
-565 TVRGRKSMLAVF
+565 KVRGRRSMLLVF
-577 LPQLCLTFTVLI
+577 LPQLCLTLTVLI

-607 PSLIVMVATPL
+607 PSLIVMVSTPL
-618 FCQKGHNMLDLMR
+618 FCQKGHNMVD
-631 IFGEKRDD
+631 

>member
-1 MKKRPNI
+1 MKKIPNI
-8 ALRVIIA
+8 AIRVIIA

-23 NIGTFVTSDIILG
+23 NVGGFETSDIVLG
-36 IVFVSAI
+36 IFFVSAI
-43 MLLGARGQ
+43 ILLGAIGQ

-58 DIANNNKL
+58 SSENNPKV
-66 NVISNVLAAVFTLSY
+66 NVVSNVLAAIFTLSY
-81 SIYMGN
+81 SIYMGS

-102 ILMTIAGLYVLFF
+102 ILMTIAGLYIMFF
-115 LFVRRILTIF
+115 LFIRRILVIF
-125 AGPVTPVPTV
+125 AGPRTSVTIEIPQV
-135 SASAAVDQT
+135 AVA
-144 QANVNA
+144 QAPKTMNN
-150 EEQSVNTG
+150 EEQSAVTE
-158 STPDAF
+158 STPAGLNLKLMF
-164 SIKRMLIY
+164 IY
-172 SGIVLLALLPLFL
+172 AGIVFLALLPLFL

-205 LNPLH
+205 LTPLH
-210 DHHPWAHTLII
+210 DHHPWVHTLII

-226 IGYSISHN
+226 IGYSLSNN

-241 FIFAQMVL
+241 FILTQMLL

-257 AETLSSL
+257 AETLASL
-264 GSGRLG
+264 GSGRMG
-270 AIIVIA
+270 AVIVIA
-276 GYVCFP
+276 GFILFP
-282 YHAAFAITM
+282 YHAAFTITM

-307 LYKEQVARI
+307 LYKELVAGI
-316 RLNITDYI
+316 RPGVADSL
-324 LFVLSSM
+324 LFVLSSL

-344 ILCALIFAIIGL
+344 ILCALIFAFRAIVNR
-356 TGKRSSGS
+356 RSSDAYV
-364 FSGKSARTAI
+364 GKNARTAI
-374 FTLASILI
+374 LTLVSILI
-382 CLIINGPVKAGLNV
+382 CLIINGPVKSGLNV

-408 LQQIG
+408 LQQIA
-413 RVVQQNGDISAEER
+413 RVVQLNGDISDEELE
-427 AELAKVNSIE
+427 ELARVNSIE
-437 YIVNNYDPGGAD
+437 YIVNNYEPGGAD

-459 SDYVKSN
+459 SDYVKN
-466 MGYFLKLYISL
+466 NKGRFLKLYLSL
-477 GLRNPNAY
+477 GLKNPNAY
-485 IMAFMDQT
+485 IMAFIDQT
-493 KGYYTTMMPEQIAYY
+493 KGYYTTMMPEQTAYY
-508 GILPNE
+508 GILPNG
-514 DKLDNYPLLGARV
+514 DNLDNYPIFGAGV

-557 LILLIGIE
+557 LILMIGIE
-565 TVRGRKSMLAVF
+565 KVRGRRSMLLVF
-577 LPQLCLTFTVLI
+577 LPQLCLTLTVLI

-607 PSLIVMVATPL
+607 PSLIVMVSTPL
-618 FCQKGHNMLDLMR
+618 FCQKGHNMVD
-631 IFGEKRDD
+631 

>member
-1 MKKRPNI
+1 MKKIPNI
-8 ALRVIIA
+8 AISVIIA

-23 NIGTFVTSDIILG
+23 NVGGFETSDIVLG
-36 IVFVSAI
+36 IFFVSAI
-43 MLLGARGQ
+43 ILLGAIGQ

-58 DIANNNKL
+58 SSENNPKV
-66 NVISNVLAAVFTLSY
+66 NVVSNVLAAIFTLSY
-81 SIYMGN
+81 SIYMGS

-102 ILMTIAGLYVLFF
+102 ILMTIAGLYIMFF
-115 LFVRRILTIF
+115 LFIRRILVIF
-125 AGPVTPVPTV
+125 AGPRTSVTIEIPQV
-135 SASAAVDQT
+135 AVA
-144 QANVNA
+144 QAPKTMNN
-150 EEQSVNTG
+150 EEQSAVTE
-158 STPDAF
+158 STPAGLNLKLMF
-164 SIKRMLIY
+164 IY
-172 SGIVLLALLPLFL
+172 AGIVFLALLPLFL

-205 LNPLH
+205 LTPLH
-210 DHHPWAHTLII
+210 DHHPWVHTLII

-226 IGYSISHN
+226 IGYSLSNN

-241 FIFAQMVL
+241 FILAQMLL

-257 AETLSSL
+257 AETLASL
-264 GSGRLG
+264 GSGRMG
-270 AIIVIA
+270 AVIVIA
-276 GYVCFP
+276 GFILFP
-282 YHAAFAITM
+282 YHAAFTITM

-307 LYKEQVARI
+307 LYKELVAGI
-316 RLNITDYI
+316 RPGVADSL
-324 LFVLSSM
+324 LFVLSSL

-344 ILCALIFAIIGL
+344 ILCALIFAFRAIVNR
-356 TGKRSSGS
+356 RSSDAYV
-364 FSGKSARTAI
+364 GKNARTAI
-374 FTLASILI
+374 LTLVSILI
-382 CLIINGPVKAGLNV
+382 CLIINGPVKSGLNV

-408 LQQIG
+408 LQQIA
-413 RVVQQNGDISAEER
+413 RVVQLNGDISDEELE
-427 AELAKVNSIE
+427 ELARVNSIE
-437 YIVNNYDPGGAD
+437 YIVNNYEPGGAD

-459 SDYVKSN
+459 SDYVKN
-466 MGYFLKLYISL
+466 NKGRFLKLYLSL
-477 GLRNPNAY
+477 GLKNPNAY
-485 IMAFMDQT
+485 IMAFIDQT
-493 KGYYTTMMPEQIAYY
+493 KGYYTTMMPEQTAYY
-508 GILPNE
+508 GILPNG
-514 DKLDNYPLLGARV
+514 DNLDNYPIFGAGV

-557 LILLIGIE
+557 LILMIGIE
-565 TVRGRKSMLAVF
+565 KVRGRRSMLLVF
-577 LPQLCLTFTVLI
+577 LPQLCLTLTVLI

-607 PSLIVMVATPL
+607 PSLIVMVSTPL
-618 FCQKGHNMLDLMR
+618 FCQKGHNMVD
-631 IFGEKRDD
+631 

>member
-1 MKKRPNI
+1 MKKIPNI
-8 ALRVIIA
+8 AIRVIIA

-23 NIGTFVTSDIILG
+23 NVGGFETSDIVLG
-36 IVFVSAI
+36 IFFVSAI
-43 MLLGARGQ
+43 ILLGAIGQ

-58 DIANNNKL
+58 SSENNPKV
-66 NVISNVLAAVFTLSY
+66 NVVSNVLAAIFTLSY
-81 SIYMGN
+81 SIYMGS

-102 ILMTIAGLYVLFF
+102 ILMTIAGLYIMFF
-115 LFVRRILTIF
+115 LFIRRILVIF
-125 AGPVTPVPTV
+125 AGPRTSVTIEIPQV
-135 SASAAVDQT
+135 AVA
-144 QANVNA
+144 QAPKTMNN
-150 EEQSVNTG
+150 EEQSAVTE
-158 STPDAF
+158 STPAGLNLKLMF
-164 SIKRMLIY
+164 IY
-172 SGIVLLALLPLFL
+172 AGIVFLALLPLFL

-205 LNPLH
+205 LTPLH
-210 DHHPWAHTLII
+210 DHHPWVHTLII

-226 IGYSISHN
+226 IGYSLSNN

-241 FIFAQMVL
+241 FILAQMLL

-257 AETLSSL
+257 AETLASL
-264 GSGRLG
+264 GSGRMG
-270 AIIVIA
+270 AVIVIA
-276 GYVCFP
+276 GFILFP
-282 YHAAFAITM
+282 YHAAFTITM

-307 LYKEQVARI
+307 LYKKLVAGI
-316 RLNITDYI
+316 RPGVADSL
-324 LFVLSSM
+324 LFVLSSL

-344 ILCALIFAIIGL
+344 ILCALIFAFRAIVNR
-356 TGKRSSGS
+356 RSSDAYV
-364 FSGKSARTAI
+364 GKNARTAI
-374 FTLASILI
+374 LTLVSILI

-408 LQQIG
+408 LQQIA
-413 RVVQQNGDISAEER
+413 RVVQLNGDISDEELE
-427 AELAKVNSIE
+427 ELARVNSIE
-437 YIVNNYDPGGAD
+437 YIVNNYEPGGAD

-459 SDYVKSN
+459 SDYVKN
-466 MGYFLKLYISL
+466 NKGRFLKLYLSL
-477 GLRNPNAY
+477 GLKNPNAY
-485 IMAFMDQT
+485 IMAFIDQT
-493 KGYYTTMMPEQIAYY
+493 KGYYTTMMPEQTAYY
-508 GILPNE
+508 GILPNG
-514 DKLDNYPLLGARV
+514 DNLDNYPIFGAGV

-557 LILLIGIE
+557 LILMIGIE
-565 TVRGRKSMLAVF
+565 KVRGRRSMLLVF
-577 LPQLCLTFTVLI
+577 LPQLCLTLTVLI

-607 PSLIVMVATPL
+607 PSLIVMVSTPL
-618 FCQKGHNMLDLMR
+618 FCQKGHNMVD
-631 IFGEKRDD
+631 

>member
-1 MKKRPNI
+1 MKKIPNI
-8 ALRVIIA
+8 AIRVIIA

-23 NIGTFVTSDIILG
+23 NVGGFETSDIVLG
-36 IVFVSAI
+36 IFFVSAI
-43 MLLGARGQ
+43 ILLGAIGQ

-58 DIANNNKL
+58 SSENNPKV
-66 NVISNVLAAVFTLSY
+66 NVVSNVLAAIFTLSY
-81 SIYMGN
+81 SIYMGS

-102 ILMTIAGLYVLFF
+102 ILMTIAGLYIMFF
-115 LFVRRILTIF
+115 LFIRRILVIF
-125 AGPVTPVPTV
+125 AGPRTSVTIEIPQV
-135 SASAAVDQT
+135 AVA
-144 QANVNA
+144 QAPKTMNN
-150 EEQSVNTG
+150 EEQSAVTE
-158 STPDAF
+158 STPAGLNLKLMF
-164 SIKRMLIY
+164 IY
-172 SGIVLLALLPLFL
+172 AGIVFLALLPLFL

-205 LNPLH
+205 LTPLH
-210 DHHPWAHTLII
+210 DHHPWVHTLII

-226 IGYSISHN
+226 IGYSLSNN

-241 FIFAQMVL
+241 FILAQMLL

-257 AETLSSL
+257 AETLASL
-264 GSGRLG
+264 GSGRMG
-270 AIIVIA
+270 AVIVIA
-276 GYVCFP
+276 GFILFP
-282 YHAAFAITM
+282 YHAAFTITM

-307 LYKEQVARI
+307 LYKELVAGI
-316 RLNITDYI
+316 RPGVADSL
-324 LFVLSSM
+324 LFVLSSL

-344 ILCALIFAIIGL
+344 ILCALIFAFRVIVNR
-356 TGKRSSGS
+356 RSSDAYV
-364 FSGKSARTAI
+364 GKNARTAI
-374 FTLASILI
+374 LTLVSILI
-382 CLIINGPVKAGLNV
+382 CLIINGPVKSGLNV

-408 LQQIG
+408 LQQIA
-413 RVVQQNGDISAEER
+413 RVVQLNGDISDEELE
-427 AELAKVNSIE
+427 ELARVNSIE
-437 YIVNNYDPGGAD
+437 YIVNNYEPGGAD

-459 SDYVKSN
+459 SDYVKN
-466 MGYFLKLYISL
+466 NKGRFLKLYLSL
-477 GLRNPNAY
+477 GLKNPNAY
-485 IMAFMDQT
+485 IMAFIDQT
-493 KGYYTTMMPEQIAYY
+493 KGYYTTMMPEQTAYY
-508 GILPNE
+508 GILPNG
-514 DKLDNYPLLGARV
+514 DNLDNYPIFGAGV

-557 LILLIGIE
+557 LILMIGIE
-565 TVRGRKSMLAVF
+565 KVRGRRSMLLVF
-577 LPQLCLTFTVLI
+577 LPQLCLTLTVLI

-607 PSLIVMVATPL
+607 PSLIVMVSTPL
-618 FCQKGHNMLDLMR
+618 FCQKGHNMVD
-631 IFGEKRDD
+631 

>member
-1 MKKRPNI
+1 MKKIPNI
-8 ALRVIIA
+8 AIRVIIA

-23 NIGTFVTSDIILG
+23 NVGGFETSDIVLG
-36 IVFVSAI
+36 IFFVSAI
-43 MLLGARGQ
+43 ILLGAIGQ

-58 DIANNNKL
+58 SSENNPKV
-66 NVISNVLAAVFTLSY
+66 NVVSNVLAAIFTLSY
-81 SIYMGN
+81 SIYMGS

-102 ILMTIAGLYVLFF
+102 ILMTIAGLYIMFF
-115 LFVRRILTIF
+115 LFIRRILVIF
-125 AGPVTPVPTV
+125 AGPRTSVTIEIPQV
-135 SASAAVDQT
+135 AVA
-144 QANVNA
+144 QAPKTMNN
-150 EEQSVNTG
+150 EEQSAVTE
-158 STPDAF
+158 STPAGLNLKLMF
-164 SIKRMLIY
+164 IY
-172 SGIVLLALLPLFL
+172 AGIVFLALLPLFL

-205 LNPLH
+205 LTPLH
-210 DHHPWAHTLII
+210 DHHPWVHTLII

-226 IGYSISHN
+226 IGYSLSNN

-241 FIFAQMVL
+241 FILAQMLL

-257 AETLSSL
+257 AETLASL
-264 GSGRLG
+264 GSGRMG
-270 AIIVIA
+270 AVIVIA
-276 GYVCFP
+276 GFILFP
-282 YHAAFAITM
+282 YHAAFTITM

-307 LYKEQVARI
+307 LYKELVAGI
-316 RLNITDYI
+316 RPGVADSL
-324 LFVLSSM
+324 LFVLSSL

-344 ILCALIFAIIGL
+344 ILCALIFAFRAIVNR
-356 TGKRSSGS
+356 RSSDAYV
-364 FSGKSARTAI
+364 GKNARTAI
-374 FTLASILI
+374 LTLVSILI
-382 CLIINGPVKAGLNV
+382 CLIINGPVKSGLNV

-408 LQQIG
+408 LQQIA
-413 RVVQQNGDISAEER
+413 RVVQLNGDISDEELE
-427 AELAKVNSIE
+427 ELARVNSIE
-437 YIVNNYDPGGAD
+437 YIVNNYEPGGAD

-459 SDYVKSN
+459 SDYVKN
-466 MGYFLKLYISL
+466 NKGRFLKLYLSL
-477 GLRNPNAY
+477 GLKNPNAY
-485 IMAFMDQT
+485 IMAFIDQT
-493 KGYYTTMMPEQIAYY
+493 KGYYTTMMPEQTAYY
-508 GILPNE
+508 GILPNG
-514 DKLDNYPLLGARV
+514 DNLDNYPIFGAGV

-557 LILLIGIE
+557 LILMIGIE
-565 TVRGRKSMLAVF
+565 KVRGRRSMLFVF
-577 LPQLCLTFTVLI
+577 LPQLCLTLTVLI

-607 PSLIVMVATPL
+607 PSLIVMVSTPL
-618 FCQKGHNMLDLMR
+618 FCQKGHNMVD
-631 IFGEKRDD
+631 